1 MKPEAQQAQPGE
13 KIRVPGEW
21 CEVQGQ
27 APDLLCPPDHTV
39 PLLWAGWTQIS

>member
-21 CEVQGQ
+21 CEVQ

-39 PLLWAGWTQIS
+39 SLLWAGWTQIS